1 MVQHRE
7 ERQGDSL
14 RQAPEAKISMNESE
28 LGWNHKEPI
37 GRVAPG
43 QPTAPAQRPQGI
55 PTATAKQSGMI
66 FKAIK
71 SFGKMKAA
79 PRSRSTGRRGVREI
93 TSTQAIH
100 ITHRN
105 LFQ

>member
-1 MVQHRE
+1 MSV
-7 ERQGDSL
+7 S
-14 RQAPEAKISMNESE
+14 ESE

-37 GRVAPG
+37 GRVGTP
-43 QPTAPAQRPQGI
+43 PTPVQQRSGI
-55 PTATAKQSGMI
+55 PVASQKQSGMI

-79 PRSRSTGRRGVREI
+79 PRSRPGTRRGVREI